1 MMTKIELL
9 EILEDIEDDEDIVLV
24 SQPDRHPLK
33 YYLEDAIEYEGK
45 LYLVEGIQI
54 GYLESEISQLIT
66 N

>member
-1 MMTKIELL
+1 MTKIELL

-24 SQPDRHPLK
+24 SQPGRHPLK

-54 GYLESEISQLIT
+54 GYLESEISQLI
-66 N
+66 NN